1 MLKYWQNLNIKK
13 KILMPLIIISLL
25 TGVLC
30 FWFFY
35 DMYKES
41 EVNALVSKA
50 RALII
55 EAEAVR
61 EYTAKQSSI
70 GIFRNDITNLE
81 EVLYTVPI
89 FSAMTV
95 VKDKSKEL
103 EMDFKVPKF
112 QPRNPDNEPDAYE
125 TEVLKKLESS
135 NEKEFW
141 EIDEETNAVR
151 FFRPIK
157 LTDECLKCHGDPEK
171 SAEYWGRTD
180 GKDITGAKM
189 EDWKVGEVH
198 GAFEL
203 IMSMEP
209 VNATVANK
217 SLFIAVIFAIG
228 VGVIIFLGIFIS
240 KNISEPIGVLHKA
253 ALRVASGE
261 LKVNVD
267 IRRHDEIGELAD
279 SFNAMSDKIT
289 QQMEDLDGLP
299 SPLMMIDPDFNIT
312 YFNKAAAEVA
322 GKDQKSVIGQ
332 KCYDQFKTDHCR
344 TANCATHK
352 AMLTKTAQIAETIAR
367 PTGIDIPIA
376 YAAKANLDKNGNVVG
391 ALEFVTD
398 LSKAKAQENYLNH
411 NAQKML
417 IEMEK
422 FALGDLSI
430 GLKVENKE
438 DLIGKL
444 FTGFNQVVDNIRNI
458 IVKVTE
464 AVQATA
470 SAANQ
475 ISSSTEEMAAGAQE
489 QSSQATEVAGAV
501 EQMTKTIY
509 ETTKNTVQ
517 ATEASKNAGV
527 IAKEGGH
534 VVEETIIGM
543 NRIAEVV
550 RKSAD
555 TVQELGK
562 SSDQIGE
569 IVQVIDDIADQ
580 TNLLAL
586 NAAIE
591 AARAGEQG
599 RGFAV
604 VADEVRK
611 LAERT
616 SKATKEIA
624 AMIKQIQKDTG
635 DAVDSMQEGT
645 KQVEDGKLLAE
656 KAGASLEEI
665 IIGAERVVDIV
676 TQVAAASE
684 EQSSAAEQ
692 ISKNIESISS
702 VTQESASGIQQIAH
716 ASEDLN
722 RLTLNLQ
729 ELIAQFK
736 LDNSTSGNLAVRQN
750 GKLVHI

>member
-13 KILMPLIIISLL
+13 KILMPLIIISVL

-125 TEVLKKLESS
+125 TEILKKLESS

-141 EIDEETNAVR
+141 EIDEETNTVR

-171 SAEYWGRTD
+171 SLEYWGRTD

-189 EDWKVGEVH
+189 ENWKVGEVH

-203 IMSMEP
+203 KMSMEP

-217 SLFIAVIFAIG
+217 SLFIAVIFAVG

-322 GKDQKSVIGQ
+322 GKDQKTVIGQ

-352 AMLTKTAQIAETIAR
+352 AMLTKSAQTAETFAR
-367 PTGIDIPIA
+367 PQGKEIPIA
-376 YAAKANLDKNGNVVG
+376 YAAKANLDKNGNVIG
-391 ALEFVTD
+391 ALEFVAD
-398 LSKAKAQENYLNH
+398 LTKAKEHENYLNH
-411 NAQKML
+411 HAQKML
-417 IEMEK
+417 VEMEK
-422 FALGDLSI
+422 FAKGDLSV
-430 GLKVENKE
+430 GLKIENKD

-736 LDNSTSGNLAVRQN
+736 LDNSSSGNLAVRQN